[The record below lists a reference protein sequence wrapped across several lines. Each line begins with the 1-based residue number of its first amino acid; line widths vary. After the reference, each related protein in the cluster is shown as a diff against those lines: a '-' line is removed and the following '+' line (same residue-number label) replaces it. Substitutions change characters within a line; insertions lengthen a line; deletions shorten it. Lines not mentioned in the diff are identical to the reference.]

1 MDYVKLCILTG
12 LAQVHMH
19 PSMFTLKVHINMIQ
33 TTNYVHCMHTLSR
46 FFLLCMRLSH
56 SYTVK
61 KKTGKLQQMLF

>member
-46 FFLLCMRLSH
+46 FFTMHEIVTQLYC
-56 SYTVK
+56 K
-61 KKTGKLQQMLF
+61 EKTGKLQQMLF